1 MAIKLSNLA
10 KIFSGES
17 SETQKNKTTS
27 SFNWRTLFSRSSKKS
42 SSDDK
47 PSLIKAFFNKFLLS
61 KTKAR
66 GATNTAFDNASAV
79 KPADIHVR
87 RSTTGEMPSVEEIV
101 LNTPRPNYY
110 QEDIAQNTTP
120 RQNEHSDPSGTTV
133 TSHDEY
139 AELDRR
145 RALIESDA
153 GIFDFDIQNIPTL
166 LQQPLGNL
174 RSPQDLEPTEILSDA
189 FQIYF
194 EEGKKV
200 HKEKSFSV
208 PGWEFQE
215 IPNTSQHLGDLLT
228 KLEKIQGTNDTAQQL
243 IEKAKV
249 ALQKR
254 IASLQSS

>member
-101 LNTPRPNYY
+101 LNTPSPNYY

-120 RQNEHSDPSGTTV
+120 RRNEHSDPSGTTV

-139 AELDRR
+139 AELGRR

-153 GIFDFDIQNIPTL
+153 GQFDFDIQNIPTL
-166 LQQPLGNL
+166 LQQPRENL
-174 RSPQDLEPTEILSDA
+174 LSPQDLEPTEILSDA

-194 EEGKKV
+194 EEGKKA
-200 HKEKSFSV
+200 HQTSFSDR
-208 PGWEFQE
+208 GWTFRE
-215 IPNTSQHLGDLLT
+215 IPQTSQYLGDLLT
-228 KLEKIQGTNDTAQQL
+228 NLEKIQGTNDKAQQL

-254 IASLQSS
+254 IASLHSP